1 MSINSMLANK
11 RHHSESLARYRV
23 RQRNMKLIIK
33 EKARGTLLVP
43 MKASNRFVV
52 QRGARGLRTHHNPDK
67 GYGSLS
73 AHKRWAAIK
82 QNKPSKLLL
91 VETGMARLRKA
102 FNINH

>member
-1 MSINSMLANK
+1 MSMMENK

-23 RQRNMKLIIK
+23 RQRNMKLVLK
-33 EKARGTLLVP
+33 EQKRGKMYRP
-43 MKASNRFVV
+43 MKASNRLAV
-52 QRGARGLRTHHNPDK
+52 QRGARGLRTHHDPDK

-73 AHKRWAAIK
+73 AHKRWAAMK
-82 QNKPSKLLL
+82 QNKPAKLLL